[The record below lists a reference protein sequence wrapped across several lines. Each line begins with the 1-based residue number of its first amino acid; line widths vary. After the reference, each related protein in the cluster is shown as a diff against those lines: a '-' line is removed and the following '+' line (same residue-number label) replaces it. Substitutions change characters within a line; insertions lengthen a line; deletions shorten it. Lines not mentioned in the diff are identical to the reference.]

1 MLPNQHI
8 LRVNEIFGQTFQ
20 GEGQTMGKLSAFV
33 RLSGCNLTCSWCDTP
48 YTWDWKGKNGKV
60 YNAKEETV
68 GLTIDQIVGQIT
80 DNIQLPKGSHVV
92 ITGGEPLLQQTKLL
106 VLLKELKKL
115 GYKIELETNGTI
127 NVRNNEF
134 FKYVDFVN
142 CSPKLS
148 NAGMS
153 LETTIKNETIQQIKK
168 YSKSYIF
175 KFVIQTEHDLVEV
188 DNIVSKNKLPKE
200 KIWIMPEGKTRD
212 THYKNLVLLAD
223 KIIEHGYN
231 LSTRLHVLLWSNKRG
246 K

>member
-48 YTWDWKGKNGKV
+48 YTWDWKGLNGKP
-60 YNAKEETV
+60 YDPKQETV

-80 DNIQLPKGSHVV
+80 DNIQLPKGGHVV
-92 ITGGEPLLQQTKLL
+92 ITGGEPMLQQTKLL
-106 VLLKELKKL
+106 VLLKELRKF
-115 GYKIELETNGTI
+115 GYKIEIETNGTVK
-127 NVRNNEF
+127 VRNDEF
-134 FKYVDFVN
+134 FKYIDFVN

-153 LETTIKNETIQQIKK
+153 LDTTIKNEVLQQIKK
-168 YSKSYIF
+168 ESKNYIF
-175 KFVIQTEHDLVEV
+175 KFVVKKYADLIEV
-188 DNIVSKNKLPKE
+188 DTIVANNKIPKSKV
-200 KIWIMPEGKTRD
+200 WIMPEGKTRNE
-212 THYKNLVLLAD
+212 HYKNLVLLAD

-231 LSTRLHVLLWSNKRG
+231 LSSRLHVLLWSSKRG

>member
-33 RLSGCNLTCSWCDTP
+33 RLSGCNLTCVWCDTP
-48 YTWDWKGKNGKV
+48 FTWDWKGQNGKV

-80 DNIQLPKGSHVV
+80 ENIQLPKGGHVV

-115 GYKIELETNGTI
+115 GYKIELETNGTVK
-127 NVRNNEF
+127 VRNDEF
-134 FKYVDFVN
+134 YKYVDFFN

-153 LETTIKNETIQQIKK
+153 LDKTIKNDVIQQIKK
-168 YSKSYIF
+168 HSKNYIF
-175 KFVIQTEHDLVEV
+175 KFVINDESDLTEVE
-188 DNIVSKNKLPKE
+188 NIMIANKIKKD
-200 KIWIMPEGKTRD
+200 KIYIMPEGQTRD
-212 THYKNLVLLAD
+212 EHYKNLVTLAD
-223 KIIEHGYN
+223 KIIAKGFN
-231 LSTRLHVLLWSNKRG
+231 LSTRLHVLIWGNQRG